1 MPRPPKPPEELL
13 EICQRW
19 SDSIE
24 NISGDAARMDF
35 FQNELPGFLR
45 NQSLF
50 QELLK
55 NIIRRQPLPG
65 FAAGSDDR

>member
-13 EICQRW
+13 GICKRW

-45 NQSLF
+45 NQSIF

-55 NIIRRQPLPG
+55 NI
-65 FAAGSDDR
+65 